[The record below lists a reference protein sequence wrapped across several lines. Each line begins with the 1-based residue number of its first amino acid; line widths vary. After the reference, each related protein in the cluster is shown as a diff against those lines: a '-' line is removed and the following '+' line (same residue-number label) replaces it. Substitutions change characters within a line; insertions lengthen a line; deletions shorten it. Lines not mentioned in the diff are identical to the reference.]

1 MTDKNDLETLFVDCI
16 EEVRKEVMKRR
27 LKNEIIQKKKGL
39 SFKTTGIDDK
49 EAKAF
54 EESLLKLAALAKS
67 KIKYEDFTARDK
79 YNILDLF
86 VNNEKTLVKLYEALF
101 PHRISPS
108 GVLP

>member
-1 MTDKNDLETLFVDCI
+1 
-16 EEVRKEVMKRR
+16 MKRR
-27 LKNEIIQKKKGL
+27 LKNEILQKKKGL
-39 SFKTTGIDDK
+39 KYTGADDV

-54 EESLLKLAALAKS
+54 EESLLKLASLAKS
-67 KIKYEDFTARDK
+67 KIKYDDFTARDK

-108 GVLP
+108 GVQP